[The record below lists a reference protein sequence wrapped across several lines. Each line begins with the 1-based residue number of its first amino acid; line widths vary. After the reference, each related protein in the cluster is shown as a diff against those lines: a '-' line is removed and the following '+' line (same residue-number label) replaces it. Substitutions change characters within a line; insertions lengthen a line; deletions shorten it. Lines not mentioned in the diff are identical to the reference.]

1 MKFFFNNSKPQTR
14 EEKEDEDED
23 EKYNQ
28 DEEVDE
34 DDAFEYGTTDN
45 MHQSRDM
52 WLCYTNILNTF
63 KSYVAT
69 QAHTRTPLLHLPF
82 AARP

>member
-1 MKFFFNNSKPQTR
+1 MLGPAAATTPSTNALNAVKFFFNNSKPQTR

-34 DDAFEYGTTDN
+34 EDAFEYGTTDN

-52 WLCYTNILNTF
+52 
-63 KSYVAT
+63 
-69 QAHTRTPLLHLPF
+69 
-82 AARP
+82 